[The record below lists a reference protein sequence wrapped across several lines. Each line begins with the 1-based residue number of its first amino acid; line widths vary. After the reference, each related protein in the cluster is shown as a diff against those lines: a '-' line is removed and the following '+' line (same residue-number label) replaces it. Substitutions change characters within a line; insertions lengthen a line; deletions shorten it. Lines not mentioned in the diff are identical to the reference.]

1 MNDFAVSSVE
11 SCLALD
17 SRGTPTV
24 SSRVRLEGGG
34 AGTAI
39 VPSGAS
45 TGTHEAVELRDLDQ
59 EHFGGRGVSRAIDH
73 VRLLIA
79 PALIGADAREQA
91 ALDTALGELDG
102 TAELSVLGANAIL
115 SVSIAA
121 ALAVADAT
129 RAPLFR
135 SVAEGRR
142 PLLPVPMINIL
153 SGGAHAGRAVDIQDF
168 LVIPHG
174 ANSFTQAI
182 EWTWRIREGTRT
194 ALREAGHP
202 AHLVADE
209 GGFGPPLSSNRI
221 ALELLLEGIER
232 SGLRPGVD
240 VAMALDIAA
249 NQFFTDPD
257 YRFTAENRRLSAA
270 ELIDEIADWCQAYP
284 IISLE
289 DVLAEDDWAGWR
301 LATARLGGGQLLG
314 DDLFV
319 TNAGRL
325 ERGIGEHVANAV
337 LVKPNQA
344 GTLSRA
350 RTVVRQAHRA
360 SYATVLSARSGETED
375 SWLADLAVG
384 WRVGQIKVGSLA
396 RSERTAK
403 WNRLLRLESELGDQA
418 DYAGVTGESG
428 LPSPTA

>member
-1 MNDFAVSSVE
+1 MNDFAVSAVE
-11 SCLALD
+11 PCLALD

-24 SSRVRLEGGG
+24 SCRVRLRGGG

-45 TGTHEAVELRDLDQ
+45 TGSHEAVELRDLDK
-59 EHFGGRGVSRAIDH
+59 EHFGGHGVTRAIDH
-73 VRLLIA
+73 VRQLIG
-79 PALIGADAREQA
+79 PALIGTDAREQDA
-91 ALDTALGELDG
+91 VDTALEELDG
-102 TAELSVLGANAIL
+102 TADLSVLGANAVL

-121 ALAVADAT
+121 ALAVADGAGK
-129 RAPLFR
+129 PLFR
-135 SVAEGRR
+135 SVAEGCR
-142 PLLPVPMINIL
+142 PLLPVPMVNII

-168 LVIPHG
+168 LVIPYG

-182 EWTWRIREGTRT
+182 EWTWRVREGTRR

-209 GGFGPPLSSNRI
+209 GGFGPPLPSNRS
-221 ALELLLEGIER
+221 ALDLLLEGIEH

-240 VAMALDIAA
+240 VAMALDVAA

-257 YRFTAENRRLSAA
+257 YWFAAENRRLSAA
-270 ELIDEIADWCQAYP
+270 ELIDELADWCRRYP

-301 LATARLGGGQLLG
+301 LATERLGSGQLLG

-319 TNAGRL
+319 TDGGRL
-325 ERGIGEHVANAV
+325 ERGVGEQAANAV

-350 RTVVRQAHRA
+350 KSVVRQAHRA
-360 SYATVLSARSGETED
+360 GYATVLSARSGETED

-428 LPSPTA
+428 LPSPAA